1 MEIGILPETYISSSD
16 ELDYE
21 SEDYM
26 ETRYDEIIQND
37 IPFVQNSYNIFDN
50 YFDHLEEL
58 NIFFVLFDQMKVTNL
73 LKLRTI
79 NRFFRGIIN
88 EYMMLNDSKRIYHTI
103 VLSYDSYILRNSNN
117 TISNNI
123 FTSLKNIYFKNF
135 IKKNEHIIEKEY
147 ENKFKMIQI
156 MRKYVKK
163 KHIQYCKKI
172 CVFLYMNNRDYT
184 MCHCKDCYYNYT
196 MKWYYLA
203 KRLIFHM
210 RKSVLI
216 EK

>member
-1 MEIGILPETYISSSD
+1 MEIGIVGETYISSD

-21 SEDYM
+21 SDDYL
-26 ETRYDEIIQND
+26 ESRYDEIIPND
-37 IPFVQNSYNIFDN
+37 VQFLQKSYNLYDN
-50 YFDHLEEL
+50 FFDHLEEIS
-58 NIFFVLFDQMKVTNL
+58 IFFVLFDNMKIHNL
-73 LKLRTI
+73 LKLRRI
-79 NRFFRGIIN
+79 NRFFRDIVN
-88 EYMMLNDSKRIYHTI
+88 EYMILNDSKRIYQTI

-163 KHIQYCKKI
+163 KHIQYCKKL
-172 CVFLYMNNRDYT
+172 CVFLYMNNRVYT

-196 MKWYYLA
+196 MKWYYLS